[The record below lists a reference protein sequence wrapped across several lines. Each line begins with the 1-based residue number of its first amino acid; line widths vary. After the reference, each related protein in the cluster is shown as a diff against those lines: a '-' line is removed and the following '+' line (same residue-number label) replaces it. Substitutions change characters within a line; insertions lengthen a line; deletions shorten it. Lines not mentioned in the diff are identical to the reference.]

1 MMHSVLSVLESSIW
15 CRKMV
20 FDAAKSVGIVRSIHI
35 ASETQSIA
43 ENYDE
48 AIKTL
53 NTLQSNAETI
63 QQTVRN
69 SADFE
74 KQRFQEVEKF
84 LKKTGVP
91 LERLDTLSV
100 IHVAGTKGKGSTC
113 ALVDSILHSHGI
125 RTGFFSSPHLIS
137 ATERIRL
144 NGIPIS
150 EENFVKYFWRIYN
163 TLRKSQEHEK
173 DMPTYFKFLTIMAF
187 NVFLEENVDVAI
199 VEVGIGGEYDCTN
212 IVRNTKTVGITSL
225 GYDHTQILGN
235 TLEEIA
241 WQKAGII
248 KPQSHVFT
256 VTQPPGCLEVIE
268 KRAQEK
274 NATFTVVPDF
284 STYSWTQFPRRNV
297 ETHVQRLNASLAI
310 QLSHDW
316 LQRHRLTRLPRKVNL
331 IKEMPEEISMGI
343 EGTKWPGRC
352 QVIPFHRRRI
362 FLDGAH
368 TVESIE
374 VCADWFAD
382 NTTKSNNPKCLIFNV
397 TGSRDT
403 KKLLRILLKK
413 INFATIIF
421 TPNIASNTY
430 HSTDNTSVLTG
441 TNEALERCRKNEK
454 DLYDILVEK
463 YTKNSLNGLNGI
475 AKLNSQVLSSVSDA
489 FTYLD
494 KTFGQEKDIDILIT
508 GSLYLVGASLL
519 ALEHVDG
526 KK

>member
-1 MMHSVLSVLESSIW
+1 MHSVLSALGSSFW

-20 FDAAKSVGIVRSIHI
+20 FDAAKSVGIVKSLHI
-35 ASETQSIA
+35 ASESHTVGDS
-43 ENYDE
+43 YDE

-69 SADFE
+69 SGDIETA
-74 KQRFQEVEKF
+74 RFRETEKF
-84 LKKTGVP
+84 LRRTGVP

-113 ALVDSILHSHGI
+113 ALIDSILRSHGI

-163 TLRKSQEHEK
+163 TLQKSQDHER
-173 DMPTYFKFLTIMAF
+173 DMPTYFKFLTVMAF
-187 NVFLEENVDVAI
+187 NVFLEEDIDVAI

-225 GYDHTQILGN
+225 GLDHTHILGN

-248 KPQSHVFT
+248 KSKSHIFT
-256 VTQPPGCLEVIE
+256 VDQPPGCLRVIE
-268 KRAQEK
+268 QRAKEK
-274 NATFTVVPDF
+274 NATLTVVPDF
-284 STYSWTQFPRRNV
+284 DTYNWVQFPGKNV
-297 ETHVQRLNASLAI
+297 GTKVQRVNASLAI

-316 LQRHRLTRLPRKVNL
+316 LQHHRLTRLKRKVNL
-331 IKEMPEEISMGI
+331 LKEISEEISDGI
-343 EGTKWPGRC
+343 ENTKWPGRC
-352 QVIPFHRRRI
+352 QIIPFHRRTI

-368 TVESIE
+368 TLESME
-374 VCADWFAD
+374 VCAEWFVD
-382 NTTKSNNPKCLIFNV
+382 NTARNSNPKCLIFNV
-397 TGSRDT
+397 TGSRDS
-403 KKLLRILLKK
+403 KKLLRML
-413 INFATIIF
+413 INTSSFSTIIF
-421 TPNIASNTY
+421 TPNIASEKF
-430 HSTDNTSVLTG
+430 HATDNTSVLTG
-441 TNEALERCRKNEK
+441 RDEALERCRKNEK
-454 DLYDILVEK
+454 DLQDIIAEK
-463 YTKNSLNGLNGI
+463 VSKNGLCGLNGFS
-475 AKLNSQVLSSVSDA
+475 KLQCQVLNSVADA
-489 FTYLD
+489 FAYLD
-494 KTFGQEKDIDILIT
+494 NMYGKEREIDVLIT

-519 ALEHVDG
+519 ALEHVDA